1 MEEGKHISY
10 LANLKQLSSQRINK
24 KFISTLH
31 PLSPLNVLLYQFLK
45 SLTRSINFLIF
56 FFFNQEVFWFLLST
70 RKEGCF
76 KEGSKC
82 LIAEPALP
90 GEMAERMTMRRELV
104 MLCTSS
110 SQPEKSASQVW
121 LRIQPSQ
128 VWFTY
133 QPGKVEQTSV
143 QLHPTLFS
151 SFLPIHIH

>member
-1 MEEGKHISY
+1 MEEGKHTSY

-31 PLSPLNVLLYQFLK
+31 PLSSLNMLFYQFLK

-56 FFFNQEVFWFLLST
+56 FFQEVFWFPLST

-76 KEGSKC
+76 KERSKC
-82 LIAEPALP
+82 LTAEPALP
-90 GEMAERMTMRRELV
+90 GETAEGMTMRQEWV

-110 SQPEKSASQVW
+110 SQPEKSASHVW

-128 VWFTY
+128 VWFAY
-133 QPGKVEQTSV
+133 QLGKVEQTSG
-143 QLHPTLFS
+143 QLHPTLFT
-151 SFLPIHIH
+151 SFPPIHIH